1 MTHFH
6 VGHRRAF
13 TLIELLV
20 VIAIIA
26 LLIGILLPALGRARA
41 SAQLTRSLSNLRQIG
56 ISMNSYANDSRSW
69 FPLIPANSTSIQVI
83 IDNQQVRG
91 GFAGYFS
98 LTQRGDG
105 ENVGPGGI
113 GTGSATYPG
122 GGTQPILAPY
132 LEAFGVLTNPAD
144 RQDRA
149 IAGSNATSVVSYT
162 ATSGFNYPPAGPIKV
177 PKAPGNE
184 TEVINYN
191 ISYLYI
197 AGLRADEGGIVQPPP
212 LVGDE
217 ADSYDIG
224 TNAWYGA
231 GSAGFNYSTFS
242 STPNAASQ
250 LGQSRGPVG
259 NGAGIEPR
267 VQRVQHGPCHGHPVM
282 AFQHR
287 RDVRQQRRHRVATAD
302 ARDVQRMRQLH
313 AARAQLPIGPPQRAV
328 HDGRVIGENLRR
340 AFQEQQRRQRLVIG
354 GNARKR
360 VIGGGGHFSGCSRQA
375 CASR

>member
-250 LGQSRGPVG
+250 LGQSRGPGYYGKVD
-259 NGAGIEPR
+259 NHQDQGASF
-267 VQRVQHGPCHGHPVM
+267 VFTDGHADFLRNEIPV
-282 AFQHR
+282 
-287 RDVRQQRRHRVATAD
+287 T
-302 ARDVQRMRQLH
+302 LK
-313 AARAQLPIGPPQRAV
+313 
-328 HDGRVIGENLRR
+328 DGRTGSVTIHEAFFSTNPLVSTTAQNVNLVQKNRS
-340 AFQEQQRRQRLVIG
+340 QRLRTID
-354 GNARKR
+354 
-360 VIGGGGHFSGCSRQA
+360 
-375 CASR
+375 